1 MPVFLSDRD
10 LRLALQSKQLIVDPP
25 PEVIDTTSID
35 VHLDH
40 IDQARVWDVP
50 KYAAEQKVAGHDSAL
65 LMIGKFNYK
74 QFSQKFTKPVPL
86 GPTDE
91 KVFRDGNRVVVRPG
105 GFLLWQTKQNIGT
118 PEIDPRLVCFIEG
131 KSTRAR
137 TGILVHL
144 TAPTIH
150 AGWWGKVTL
159 EIANLGPFDLGL
171 MENDAIA
178 QITVAAIS
186 SPPSERKRQTG
197 IDIGQ
202 GTTEGVK

>member
-1 MPVFLSDRD
+1 MFLSDRD
-10 LRLALQSKQLIVDPP
+10 LRLALQSRQLIVDPP
-25 PEVIDTTSID
+25 PQVIDTTSID

-40 IDQARVWDVP
+40 IDHARVWDVP
-50 KYAAEQKVAGHDSAL
+50 TFAAEQKEAGIHPPL

-74 QFSQKFTKPVPL
+74 RFSERFTKPVP
-86 GPTDE
+86 PPSDE
-91 KVFRDGNRVVVRPG
+91 VKVYRDGARVVVRPG
-105 GFLLWQTKQNIGT
+105 GFLLWQTRELIGT
-118 PEIDPRLVCFIEG
+118 PEEEPRLVCFIEG

-171 MENDAIA
+171 VENDAIA
-178 QITVAAIS
+178 QITVATIS
-186 SPPSERKRQTG
+186 SPPSERKLQTG
-197 IDIGQ
+197 IAIGQ
-202 GTTEGVK
+202 STTSGGK